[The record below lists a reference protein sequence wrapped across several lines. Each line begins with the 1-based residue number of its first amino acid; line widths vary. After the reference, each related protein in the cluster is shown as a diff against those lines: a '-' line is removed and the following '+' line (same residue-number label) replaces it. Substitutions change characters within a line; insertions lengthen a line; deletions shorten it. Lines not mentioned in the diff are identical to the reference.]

1 MRSRSVKQKTKEK
14 KKNNLTFYS
23 ARGIGLMVAVLLL
36 FIILALTG
44 MYTLGI
50 IHPPESFSSLFGQAE
65 ETTAPAAAANIAPEG
80 EEAVLYEAI
89 PREEYAKAL
98 ADMHL
103 PTEYY
108 RAYSITVSF
117 GIREDTTDYVAIRR
131 GEDWWVQTSKDD
143 VILTTAICKDSTVRI
158 TDNAQNTAVTAE
170 GYSAE
175 TPSGVSF
182 EERCGVLSLERVV
195 EMIRTLADGETVNY
209 GGGITN
215 YSLSFTQARGTGENV
230 FVFTFTCQNGVT
242 EEYRFAFE
250 SAAILSVSKSLGEL
264 KIYQMEMK
272 EHRNDLSDVNVD
284 SLIAF

>member
-1 MRSRSVKQKTKEK
+1 MKQKTKEK
-14 KKNNLTFYS
+14 KNKHTFYS
-23 ARGIGLMVAVLLL
+23 TRGIGLMVALLLL

-44 MYTLGI
+44 LYTLGI
-50 IHPPESFSSLFGQAE
+50 IHLPASFSALIGQAK

-80 EEAVLYEAI
+80 EKAELYEAI

-117 GIREDTTDYVAIRR
+117 GIREDVTDYVAIRR
-131 GEDWWVQTSKDD
+131 GDDWWVQTSKDD
-143 VILTTAICKDSTVRI
+143 VILNTAICKDGDVRI
-158 TDNAQNTAVTAE
+158 TDNAQNAAVTAN

-175 TPSGVSF
+175 NPSGISF
-182 EERCGVLSLERVV
+182 EERCGVLPLDKLV
-195 EMIRTLADGETVNY
+195 EMIRAIASGETVGY
-209 GGGITN
+209 GGGITD

-250 SAAILSVSKSLGEL
+250 SAAILSASKSIGEI

-272 EHRNDLSDVNVD
+272 EYRNDLSDVNTD

>member
-1 MRSRSVKQKTKEK
+1 MKQKTKET
-14 KKNNLTFYS
+14 KKNKLTFYS
-23 ARGIGLMVAVLLL
+23 TRGIGFMAAVLLL
-36 FIILALTG
+36 FVILALTG

-50 IHPPESFSSLFGQAE
+50 IRLPESFSSLFGQAE
-65 ETTAPAAAANIAPEG
+65 ETTAPAAAANIAPAG
-80 EEAVLYEAI
+80 EEAALYEAI

-117 GIREDTTDYVAIRR
+117 GIREDTTDYVAFRR

-143 VILTTAICKDSTVRI
+143 VILTTAICKDGTVRI

-175 TPSGVSF
+175 NPEGISF
-182 EERCGVLSLERVV
+182 EERCGVLPLERVV
-195 EMIRTLADGETVNY
+195 EMIRAVSGGETVNY
-209 GGGITN
+209 GGGITD

-230 FVFTFTCQNGVT
+230 FVFTFTCQNGIT

-250 SAAILSVSKSLGEL
+250 SAAILSVSKSLGDI

-272 EHRNDLSDVNVD
+272 EHRNDLSDVNAD

>member
-1 MRSRSVKQKTKEK
+1 MKQKTKEQ
-14 KKNNLTFYS
+14 KKNKHTFYS
-23 ARGIGLMVAVLLL
+23 ARGIGLMAAVLLL

-50 IHPPESFSSLFGQAE
+50 IHLPDSFSALLGQAE
-65 ETTAPAAAANIAPEG
+65 ETTAPAAAVNIAPEG
-80 EEAVLYEAI
+80 EKAELYEAI

-103 PTEYY
+103 STEYY

-131 GEDWWVQTSKDD
+131 GEDWWVQTSKDS
-143 VILTTAICKDSTVRI
+143 VILSTAICKDGTVRI
-158 TDNAQNTAVTAE
+158 TDNAQNTAVTAA
-170 GYSAE
+170 GYSE
-175 TPSGVSF
+175 DTPGGISF
-182 EERCGVLSLERVV
+182 EERCGVLPLERLV
-195 EMIRTLADGETVNY
+195 EMIRAVSGGEAVAY
-209 GGGITN
+209 GGGITD

-230 FVFTFTCQNGVT
+230 FVFTFTCQNGIT

-250 SAAILSVSKSLGEL
+250 SAAILSASKSLGDL

>member
-1 MRSRSVKQKTKEK
+1 MKQKTKEK
-14 KKNNLTFYS
+14 QKNNPTFYS
-23 ARGIGLMVAVLLL
+23 ARGIGLMAAVLLL
-36 FIILALTG
+36 FIILVLTG

-50 IHPPESFSSLFGQAE
+50 IHLPESFSAFFGQAE

-98 ADMHL
+98 ADMLL

-117 GIREDTTDYVAIRR
+117 GIREDVTDYVAIRR
-131 GEDWWVQTSKDD
+131 GADWWVQTSKED
-143 VILTTAICKDSTVRI
+143 VILTTAICKDGTVRI
-158 TDNAQNTAVTAE
+158 TDNTQNTAVTAK

-175 TPSGVSF
+175 TSSGISF
-182 EERCGVLSLERVV
+182 EERCGVLPLEQLVT
-195 EMIRTLADGETVNY
+195 MIRALANGENVEY

-250 SAAILSVSKSLGEL
+250 SAALLSVTKSYGEL

-272 EHRNDLSDVNVD
+272 EYRNDLSDVNVD